1 MQANRRDLC
10 GQRFG
15 KLTVIRRVE
24 GTQSN
29 RARADSWLC
38 RCDCGNESVVLGSN
52 LVRGHTKSCGCI
64 KLNDLTGQHIG
75 SLTVLGRS
83 DKYATR
89 GKRSVRLWECKCD
102 CGAITYVEDQNVM
115 PMRISQGR
123 DLGDWPL
130 YMQPI
135 DGTTQVIKSGIVI
148 VIAETRLMFHTK
160 LWCMAISKAV
170 AAKKENMKANLAP
183 I

>member
-1 MQANRRDLC
+1 MC
-10 GQRFG
+10 GKRLHLAGIQLG
-15 KLTVIRRVE
+15 HLTVLEATDHRSSQVSIIWR
-24 GTQSN
+24 
-29 RARADSWLC
+29 C
-38 RCDCGNESVVLGSN
+38 RCDCGNEILLPSSSIRN
-52 LVRGHTKSCGCI
+52 SHIADCGCRRSKRYANADI
-64 KLNDLTGQHIG
+64 TGQRF
-75 SLTVLGRS
+75 GR
-83 DKYATR
+83 
-89 GKRSVRLWECKCD
+89 L
-102 CGAITYVEDQNVM
+102 
-115 PMRISQGR
+115 
-123 DLGDWPL
+123 PL

>member
-1 MQANRRDLC
+1 MCGKRLDLA
-10 GQRFG
+10 GIQLG
-15 KLTVIRRVE
+15 HLTVLEATDHRSSQGSIIWR
-24 GTQSN
+24 
-29 RARADSWLC
+29 C
-38 RCDCGNESVVLGSN
+38 RCDCGNEILLPSSSIRN
-52 LVRGHTKSCGCI
+52 SHIADCGC
-64 KLNDLTGQHIG
+64 
-75 SLTVLGRS
+75 R
-83 DKYATR
+83 R
-89 GKRSVRLWECKCD
+89 
-102 CGAITYVEDQNVM
+102 
-115 PMRISQGR
+115 SQGR

-170 AAKKENMKANLAP
+170 AAKKESMKANLAP

>member
-1 MQANRRDLC
+1 
-10 GQRFG
+10 
-15 KLTVIRRVE
+15 
-24 GTQSN
+24 
-29 RARADSWLC
+29 
-38 RCDCGNESVVLGSN
+38 
-52 LVRGHTKSCGCI
+52 
-64 KLNDLTGQHIG
+64 
-75 SLTVLGRS
+75 
-83 DKYATR
+83 
-89 GKRSVRLWECKCD
+89 
-102 CGAITYVEDQNVM
+102 M
-115 PMRISQGR
+115 PMQISQGR

-160 LWCMAISKAV
+160 PWCMAISKAV